1 MGLSLHPERLKR
13 YKDIARLLFKY
24 GRKDLVNRA
33 GLEDALE
40 TEALDAEPHGD
51 EPVELARDLEKM
63 GPAFVKLGQLLSTRA
78 DLLPAPYLDALSR
91 LQDDLEPFSYA
102 EVERIIQEDFGMR
115 VSKGFASF
123 EAEPVAAAS
132 LGQVHRAQ
140 LRDGRDVAVKIQRPD
155 VRERLAEDL
164 ATMDDIAG
172 FLDKHTSAG
181 PQFDFTQIVHEFRR
195 TLTQELDYRREA
207 QNLLRIADNLADFP
221 RIVVPRPIGDYS
233 SARVLTM
240 ELVKGRKVT
249 DLTPLT
255 RQEIDG
261 DGLASELF
269 RAYLHQ
275 ILINGFFHADPHP
288 GNVFLTDDGRVA
300 LLDLGMVSRL
310 SPARQDQLLKLLL
323 AVADGNGDRA
333 AELALQIGEVVGE
346 PDEAHLRRDVQEL
359 VSSHHEAP
367 LAQVEVGRVMMEL
380 SRISGK
386 NGIRLPPEL
395 TMLGKTLLNLDQ
407 VGRSLSPDFD
417 VNGALRDESA
427 QLMQR
432 RMRKSMDPSNLYA
445 AALETKDFV
454 EQLPGRVNRLLDAA
468 TNSQLRLKVEVIDEG
483 GIIGGLQ
490 KVANRI
496 TLGLL
501 LASLIIG
508 AALLMRVETTFRI
521 LGYPAFAMIFFLVAA
536 AGGMWLAVNIVRSDL
551 PQKRRR

>member
-40 TEALDAEPHGD
+40 AEALDAEPYGD
-51 EPVELARDLEKM
+51 DPVELARDLEKM

-78 DLLPAPYLDALSR
+78 DLLPGPYLDALSR
-91 LQDDLEPFSYA
+91 LQDNLEPFSYA
-102 EVERIIQEDFGMR
+102 EVERIIHEDFGMR
-115 VSKGFASF
+115 ISKGFASF
-123 EAEPVAAAS
+123 EADPVGAAS
-132 LGQVHRAQ
+132 LGQVHRAT
-140 LRDGRDVAVKIQRPD
+140 LRDGRELAVKIQRPD
-155 VRERLAEDL
+155 VREQLAGDL
-164 ATMDDIAG
+164 ATMDDIAAV
-172 FLDKHTSAG
+172 LDKHTSAG

-195 TLTQELDYRREA
+195 TILQELDYRREA

-221 RIVVPRPIGDYS
+221 RIVVPRPVDDYS

-240 ELVKGRKVT
+240 ELVKGRKIT
-249 DLTPLT
+249 DLTPLM

-288 GNVFLTDDGRVA
+288 GNVFLTDDGKVA

-310 SPARQDQLLKLLL
+310 SPARQDELLKLLL

-333 AELALQIGEVVGE
+333 ADLALQIGEVIGE
-346 PDEAHLRRDVQEL
+346 IDETHLRRDVQDL
-359 VSSHHEAP
+359 ASTYHEAP
-367 LAQVEVGRVMMEL
+367 LAQVQVGRVMMEL
-380 SRISGK
+380 TRISGRH
-386 NGIRLPPEL
+386 GIRLPSEL

-417 VNGALRDESA
+417 VNGALREEASA
-427 QLMQR
+427 LMQR

-454 EQLPGRVNRLLDAA
+454 EQLPARVNKLLDAA
-468 TNSQLRLKVEVIDEG
+468 TNNQLRLKVELIDEG

-508 AALLMRVETTFRI
+508 AALLMRVEISFRI
-521 LGYPAFAMIFFLVAA
+521 LGYPAFAMTFFLVAA